1 MPLAEGP
8 NSTLGTAWIYSDG
21 YIAMD
26 ISECRRRSI
35 AANTA
40 KLPEL
45 LRKPPK

>member
-21 YIAMD
+21 YSEMYVGRIAFN
-26 ISECRRRSI
+26 I
-35 AANTA
+35 A

-45 LRKPPK
+45 LPELLGWLR